1 MGVYNDIMNYFG
13 YRNQM
18 KKLNEECYEFLE
30 AVDNYEDLLLV
41 IKDTPEKDKSTAREF
56 VVEEMADMLILLT
69 QFIAKYDIKK
79 SELDRYMDYKIN
91 RTLRRIDEKY
101 YDKDEEINE

>member
-1 MGVYNDIMNYFG
+1 MEIYNEIMNYFG

-41 IKDTPEKDKSTAREF
+41 IKDMPEKDKSAAREF
-56 VVEEMADMLILLT
+56 VIEEMADMLILIT

-79 SELDRYMDYKIN
+79 GELDKYMDYKID

-101 YDKDEEINE
+101 YDKDEEINK

>member
-41 IKDTPEKDKSTAREF
+41 IKDMPEKDKFAAREF

-79 SELDRYMDYKIN
+79 SELDGYMDYKID

>member
-41 IKDTPEKDKSTAREF
+41 IKDMPEKDRFAAREF

-79 SELDRYMDYKIN
+79 GELDRYMDYKID